1 MTPSATQNRRI
12 AYRPG
17 PLGSLASDP
26 GRSAF
31 GLHRRVA
38 RELRE
43 LRLTSHFGA
52 HVGGELLRR
61 VVGRDGHAERLHA
74 SAERGGID
82 GVVEMLVE
90 EGDDRCRCLAGCRKA
105 DEAAMIEAGKTKL
118 AHGR

>member
-1 MTPSATQNRRI
+1 MPSGLIRLIFAIAPSRCVLPVYLPRSMTPSATRDRRI
-12 AYRPG
+12 G
-17 PLGSLASDP
+17 
-26 GRSAF
+26 SAF

-43 LRLTSHFGA
+43 FRLTSHFGA

-74 SAERGGID
+74 TAERGGVD

-90 EGDDRCRCLAGCRKA
+90 EGDDRCRRLARRG
-105 DEAAMIEAGKTKL
+105 EA
-118 AHGR
+118 